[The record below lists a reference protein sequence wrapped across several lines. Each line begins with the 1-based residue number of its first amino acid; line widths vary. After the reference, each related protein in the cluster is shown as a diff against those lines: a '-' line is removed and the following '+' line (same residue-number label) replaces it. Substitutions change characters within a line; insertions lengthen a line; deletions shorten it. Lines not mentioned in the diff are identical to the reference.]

1 MIHSLNTNKII
12 KDSAEK
18 SNLFFTVSLL
28 LLKTAKTG
36 LIILLNFTNFS
47 YILHSIFN
55 YKIVEEGKNDKLG
68 FPSTIIDKIIEKL
81 EELAINYQI
90 YYKKELEISKDFQ
103 ENNTYQK
110 YLNEG
115 LLQVEIDKKVDLI
128 KYKLNRLSLEEVNK
142 QLENILDILR

>member
-1 MIHSLNTNKII
+1 MFI
-12 KDSAEK
+12 KLYKNDGKFITCYNEDA
-18 SNLFFTVSLL
+18 
-28 LLKTAKTG
+28 
-36 LIILLNFTNFS
+36 

-55 YKIVEEGKNDKLG
+55 YKLVGEGKNDKLG

-90 YYKKELEISKDFQ
+90 YYKKELEVSKDFQ

-128 KYKLNRLSLEEVNK
+128 KYKLNRLSLDEVNK